1 LASTEMRMLSFIA
14 CLAALL
20 ATPAWAEEPVGCDK
34 FKWPVEKEV
43 TALRA
48 PDLKVIASG
57 SNVSTVPFAG
67 TIVLT
72 PVAAIKLSRPPE
84 QAPKDGT
91 FAGLLSVEGRDAG
104 TYSVSLSEPAWVD
117 VLQNNQFVKAKAFS
131 GVQGCEGIRK
141 VVHFELT
148 AEPFVVQF
156 SGVPAGRLSIAVML
170 TAD

>member
-1 LASTEMRMLSFIA
+1 MRLLSFVA

-34 FKWPVEKEV
+34 FKWPVEKEMA
-43 TALRA
+43 ALRA
-48 PDLKVIASG
+48 PSLKVLASG
-57 SNVSTVPFAG
+57 SNVSTIPFAG

-72 PVAAIKLSRPPE
+72 PAADAKLSRPPE
-84 QAPKDGT
+84 RAPKEGT
-91 FAGLLSVEGRDAG
+91 FAGLLSVAGGSAG
-104 TYSVSLSEPAWVD
+104 TYSISLSDPAWMD

-148 AEPFVVQF
+148 AEPFIVQF
-156 SGVPAGRLSIAVML
+156 SGVPTDRLSIAVMV